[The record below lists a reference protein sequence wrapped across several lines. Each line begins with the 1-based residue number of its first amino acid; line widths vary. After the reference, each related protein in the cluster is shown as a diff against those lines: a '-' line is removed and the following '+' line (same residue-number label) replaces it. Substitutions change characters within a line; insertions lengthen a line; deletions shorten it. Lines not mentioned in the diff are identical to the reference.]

1 MLLPISAGTFAKDV
15 PGGRLKLQAHTHCCK
30 NMVTEL
36 VGYMLPTNIAIP
48 SGSMTDST
56 A

>member
-15 PGGRLKLQAHTHCCK
+15 PGGKTEITSTHTLLYENGYIVSGLH
-30 NMVTEL
+30 VT
-36 VGYMLPTNIAIP
+36 PNIANP